1 MDDQPE
7 APARPVDRAARPA
20 DPPEAAPAETG
31 RLPRA
36 GAARKK
42 RAANRL
48 LILSSAAV
56 LAVYGIG
63 YARTE
68 PAARAAD
75 TGQAAAGIAATPA
88 AAPSRTAIAALPTQ
102 PAQSALPAPTTPATR
117 QPAPARLPPASAGA
131 TLRDGTYVGSGTSRH
146 GGIEATVVV
155 KGGAI
160 VSAEITRCGTRYPC
174 SKIAMLPGQVVSRQ
188 SVNVDMV
195 SGATDSSRA
204 YQAAVAAAL
213 AKAR

>member
-7 APARPVDRAARPA
+7 APVETV
-20 DPPEAAPAETG
+20 PP
-31 RLPRA
+31 PRA

-42 RAANRL
+42 RATNRL
-48 LILSSAAV
+48 LVLSSAAV

-75 TGQAAAGIAATPA
+75 AGQVAAGIAATPA
-88 AAPSRTAIAALPTQ
+88 AAPARTAIAALPT
-102 PAQSALPAPTTPATR
+102 PPVPRSALPPSATPATR
-117 QPAPARLPPASAGA
+117 QPAPARLPSATPAPPAAGV

-146 GGIEATVVV
+146 GGIEVTVVV

-204 YQAAVAAAL
+204 YQAAVTAAL